1 MAARL
6 ALAFGLACALL
17 SGAARAQQYQRLHV
31 RSFTLSTDSRNPQL
45 ERPFH
50 VTLTIVVSEN
60 LAQLR
65 NVLLPTFYGAEELGD
80 VHQLTHGASG
90 TTYRE
95 TLTLVAHTRGVL
107 SVSPAYLDAIDA
119 RDGRPKRFISNS
131 LALPVGGGPVNGVW
145 DVLRKIALVAIDL
158 LLLAALAFVVF
169 AIFWRRRAAF
179 ALRRAQGDTG
189 AVSEPVTAEPAPLV
203 AGPSE
208 DEVGAAFDKLRERR
222 DRPSVLG
229 LRAALW
235 RSAGANDGETLSDV
249 LRGPAGSDER
259 LRRLLTAV
267 ERAAFVEH
275 AQLDEMIEEVLCN
288 PRS

>member
-6 ALAFGLACALL
+6 ALAFGLACLFLACR
-17 SGAARAQQYQRLHV
+17 AAAQQYQRLHV
-31 RSFTLSTDSRNPQL
+31 RTFTLSADSRNPQL
-45 ERPFH
+45 EQPFH
-50 VTLTIVVSEN
+50 VTLTVVVSEN
-60 LAQLR
+60 LPQLR
-65 NVLLPTFYGAEELGD
+65 NVFLPTFFGAEELGD
-80 VHQLTHGASG
+80 VHQLTHGAGG

-95 TLTLVAHTRGVL
+95 TLTLVAHTRGML
-107 SVSPAYLDAIDA
+107 SVSPGYLDAVDA

-131 LALPVGGGPVNGVW
+131 LALPVGGGPVSGVW
-145 DVLRKIALVAIDL
+145 DILRKIALVAIDL

-169 AIFWRRRAAF
+169 AIFWRRRVLRAARDDNE
-179 ALRRAQGDTG
+179 AQATPADVEPPAVRA
-189 AVSEPVTAEPAPLV
+189 S
-203 AGPSE
+203 
-208 DEVGAAFDKLRERR
+208 DEVADAFDKLRERR

-249 LRGPAGSDER
+249 LRGPAAADER

-267 ERAAFVEH
+267 ERAAFVEQ
-275 AQLDEMIEEVLCN
+275 ARLDEMIEEVLCN

>member
-6 ALAFGLACALL
+6 ALAFGLACLFLAGRA
-17 SGAARAQQYQRLHV
+17 SAQQYQRLHV
-31 RSFTLSTDSRNPQL
+31 RTFTLSADSRNPQL
-45 ERPFH
+45 EQPFH
-50 VTLTIVVSEN
+50 VTLTVVVSEN

-65 NVLLPTFYGAEELGD
+65 NVFLPTFFGAEELGD
-80 VHQLTHGASG
+80 VHQLTHGPGG

-107 SVSPAYLDAIDA
+107 SVSPGYLDAVDA

-131 LALPVGGGPVNGVW
+131 LALPVGGGPVSGVW
-145 DVLRKIALVAIDL
+145 DILRKIALVAIDL

-169 AIFWRRRAAF
+169 AIFWRRRVLRAAQDDNE
-179 ALRRAQGDTG
+179 AEANAKPAD
-189 AVSEPVTAEPAPLV
+189 VEPPP
-203 AGPSE
+203 GQPS
-208 DEVGAAFDKLRERR
+208 DEVADAFDNLRERR
-222 DRPSVLG
+222 DRPAVLG

-235 RSAGANDGETLSDV
+235 RSVGANDGETLGDV
-249 LRGPAGSDER
+249 LRGPAGADER

-267 ERAAFVEH
+267 ERAAFVEQ
-275 AQLDEMIEEVLCN
+275 ARLDEMIEEVLCN

>member
-1 MAARL
+1 
-6 ALAFGLACALL
+6 
-17 SGAARAQQYQRLHV
+17 
-31 RSFTLSTDSRNPQL
+31 
-45 ERPFH
+45 
-50 VTLTIVVSEN
+50 VVSEN
-60 LAQLR
+60 VSQLR
-65 NVLLPTFYGAEELGD
+65 NVLLPTFFGAEELGD

-107 SVSPAYLDAIDA
+107 SVSPAYLAAVDA

-131 LALPVGGGPVNGVW
+131 LALPVGGGPVSTVW
-145 DVLRKIALVAIDL
+145 DILRKIALVAIDL

-169 AIFWRRRAAF
+169 AIFWRRRI
-179 ALRRAQGDTG
+179 LRGTQGDN
-189 AVSEPVTAEPAPLV
+189 EPEAKPADVEQTPV
-203 AGPSE
+203 IPSPSR
-208 DEVGAAFDKLRERR
+208 DEVGDAFDKLRERR

-249 LRGPAGSDER
+249 LRGSAGSDER

-267 ERAAFVEH
+267 ERAAFVEQ
-275 AQLDEMIEEVLCN
+275 ARLDEMIEEVLCN